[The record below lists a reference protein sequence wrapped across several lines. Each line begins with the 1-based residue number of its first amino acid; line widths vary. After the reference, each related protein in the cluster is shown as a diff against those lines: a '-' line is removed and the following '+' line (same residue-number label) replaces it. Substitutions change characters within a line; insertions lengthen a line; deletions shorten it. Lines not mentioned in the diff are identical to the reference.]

1 MADPLSLLRQY
12 NVNKKEIVEKSNLI
26 CFGEYCWPKTVKT
39 NYLIYS
45 SSRDGPNKG
54 YYTLEC
60 LLFFLK
66 NIQLQ
71 HPAYVKQAASEEIPG
86 ISAHFDHLIKA
97 TIRWNAA
104 SEEIPVVQRPDRK
117 DLLSYLCGETAT
129 TASIDKSAPIELPIS
144 ASQLKTELSNMGS
157 ASSTILGHGLA
168 GNDAEPTPNKLRRM
182 DEMEKV
188 RKEFAARL
196 DAPKIKKPLPPTAI
210 SLVSG
215 DSSATSLRDAMGS
228 DQIAAL
234 KAKRLAKKRSTIIDA
249 DTDLEGNQNQSG
261 AMSGPTQLHSV
272 LLQYDSNFTREIQNK
287 ERIWRNRTNILQST
301 GKNFQ
306 KSIFP
311 TLHSLKS
318 REEGHRKP
326 NPQPNAVNNVL
337 NPTAQ
342 RVAATPSTASQ
353 QQQQLASQQ
362 QQYNRYDQERFTKND
377 TIGFRIDTTG
387 TYHGLTLKSV
397 TEGQPQPKTVTPAG
411 GGAPN
416 AHNYS
421 QTHASHNTSSSKPQK
436 RTSRTP
442 IIIIPSTTTS
452 LISMYNAK
460 AILQDLH
467 YVDHKSGDQRREN
480 ELLVQRRKAD
490 NTTVPY
496 RVIDNPLKLELDDWN
511 RVVAVFVQGPAW
523 QFKGWPWDG
532 NPVEIFARI
541 KAFHLKFDE
550 MKLDTNVGKWS
561 VEVIELSRNKRHLDR
576 ANLLKFWSMLDN
588 HIIKH
593 KHNILRY

>member
-12 NVNKKEIVEKSNLI
+12 NVNKKEIIEKNNLI

-39 NYLIYS
+39 NYLKYTS
-45 SSRDGPNKG
+45 ESSREGPKE

-60 LLFFLK
+60 LLYFLK

-71 HPAYVKQAASEEIPG
+71 HPTYVKQAASE
-86 ISAHFDHLIKA
+86 K
-97 TIRWNAA
+97 
-104 SEEIPVVQRPDRK
+104 IPVVQRPDRK

-144 ASQLKTELSNMGS
+144 ASQLKSELISAAS
-157 ASSTILGHGLA
+157 ASATLSGHGLS
-168 GNDAEPTPNKLRRM
+168 GNDSEATPNKLARM

-188 RKEFAARL
+188 RKQFAARL
-196 DAPKIKKPLPPTAI
+196 DAPKFKKPLP
-210 SLVSG
+210 
-215 DSSATSLRDAMGS
+215 SSILPGAPGEKSLRDAMS
-228 DQIAAL
+228 NDQIAAL

-249 DTDLEGNQNQSG
+249 DTDLEVNQNSLSG
-261 AMSGPTQLHSV
+261 TMSAPNVHSV
-272 LLQYDSNFTREIQNK
+272 LLQYDSNFTREIQTK

-301 GKNFQ
+301 VKNFQ

-311 TLHSLKS
+311 TLQSIKLREDGHSSHK
-318 REEGHRKP
+318 KP
-326 NPQPNAVNNVL
+326 NTQISAGHNANSSI
-337 NPTAQ
+337 PKI
-342 RVAATPSTASQ
+342 TPSATSAQ
-353 QQQQLASQQ
+353 QQQQQQQSASSQ
-362 QQYNRYDQERFTKND
+362 QQYNRYDQERFAKND
-377 TIGFRIDTTG
+377 TVGFRIDTTG

-397 TEGQPQPKTVTPAG
+397 TEGSAQPKTATPDIK
-411 GGAPN
+411 PN
-416 AHNYS
+416 IHQS
-421 QTHASHNTSSSKPQK
+421 QHHSHSNSSSQPKLQK

-442 IIIIPSTTTS
+442 IIIIPATTTS

-460 AILQDLH
+460 SILQELKF
-467 YVDHKSGDQRREN
+467 VDHKTGEQRREN
-480 ELLVQRRKAD
+480 EILIQRRKTD
-490 NTTVPY
+490 GTSVPY
-496 RVIDNPLKLELDDWN
+496 RIIDNPLKLSSDDWD

-550 MKLDTNVGKWS
+550 MKLDTNVAKWS
-561 VEVIELSRNKRHLDR
+561 VEIIELSRNKRHLDR
-576 ANLLKFWSMLDN
+576 ANLLKFWSLLDG